1 MKFKMIDEY
10 TVRCVL
16 TEDDMIENNIK
27 IEDFFH
33 NREKVHNLLEVI
45 IDKAKDEVGYQLN
58 DNILS
63 MQIMPLPKNS
73 LAITISGKS
82 DQDMNDIIDNVKNIA
97 GMIGDDL
104 EDSDEESDE
113 DSDEDSDEESDE
125 KSDDGNSDSLKNTK
139 SLEASGLFDTQNLV
153 KNVPRRNQKEVN
165 KPVAKNGIKTFRFAT
180 LNEVEGFCKTMQ
192 RPKYVISHLF
202 KDKNENCYYLVIEQG
217 RLTVKTFNMVC
228 GAAIEFADLLSHQLS
243 CMAFISEHCDTLINK
258 NAIATMRKIA
268 TVN

>member
-45 IDKAKDEVGYQLN
+45 IDKAKDEVGYELN
-58 DNILS
+58 DDILS
-63 MQIMPLPKNS
+63 MQIMPLPKNC
-73 LAITISGKS
+73 LAITISGKN
-82 DQDMNDIIDNVKNIA
+82 DQDVNDIIDNVKNIA
-97 GMIGDDL
+97 SMIGDDL
-104 EDSDEESDE
+104 EDSDEGSGE
-113 DSDEDSDEESDE
+113 
-125 KSDDGNSDSLKNTK
+125 GNSDSMKNTK

-153 KNVPRRNQKEVN
+153 KNVPHKNQKEVN
-165 KPVAKNGIKTFRFAT
+165 KSIVKNGIKTFRFAT

-192 RPKYVISHLF
+192 RPKYVTSHLY

-217 RLTVKTFNMVC
+217 RLTAKTFNMVC

-268 TVN
+268 TVK